1 MQFQDVSMRRMGRGI
16 RGAFVDNAR
25 RPTLAAVFAATAVGL
40 ASAADTPGRVRIE
53 TVSYDQTTIE
63 VLDQGSG
70 PAVVMIPSLGRGAAD
85 FDALAARV
93 AAAGYRVL
101 RPQPRAIGAST
112 GPQSGITLHSLAE
125 DVARVIDFSG
135 EGQAVVLGHAA
146 GNRTARAVAAYY
158 RDKVAAVV
166 LLAAGGKAPPTPQIS
181 QALRDSLN
189 LSLSDQIRL
198 PQVGKAFFAPGHD
211 PAVWS
216 GGWYPDAA
224 RIETAAGSAT
234 AVGDWWTAGAAPV
247 LVVQA
252 DEDVIAPPVN
262 AALLAHDIGARATV
276 VHIADAGHAMLP
288 EQPDKI
294 ADAVI
299 QYLRALKLRR

>member
-1 MQFQDVSMRRMGRGI
+1 MRRMGRGI

-166 LLAAGGKAPPTPQIS
+166 LLAAGERRRPRRRSARRCVIASTCPYPTRSAFRRSGKPSSPLDTIPPSGREDGIPMRPVSKRLPEARPPSATGGRPAPPRS
-181 QALRDSLN
+181 
-189 LSLSDQIRL
+189 
-198 PQVGKAFFAPGHD
+198 
-211 PAVWS
+211 WS
-216 GGWYPDAA
+216 CRPT
-224 RIETAAGSAT
+224 RT
-234 AVGDWWTAGAAPV
+234 
-247 LVVQA
+247 
-252 DEDVIAPPVN
+252 
-262 AALLAHDIGARATV
+262 
-276 VHIADAGHAMLP
+276 
-288 EQPDKI
+288 
-294 ADAVI
+294 
-299 QYLRALKLRR
+299 